1 MTVMRYTLLRIMV
14 FFGTLCLLYL
24 VHLRGFW
31 LIAVS
36 LLGSMLISFFVL
48 RRPREE
54 LSRTIAAKVDA
65 RAERAA
71 ARGTDEQAEDEGE
84 TFRGLTAPDRCSVRS
99 PVGLV
104 PGRHRLGAESGSRRW
119 FRSNERDVVPQAA
132 AGGGPR
138 PQPPT
143 VHCRS
148 ASTRPRLAA
157 CETSAR
163 SWAPSPL
170 SSTWVTPRQPG

>member
-36 LLGSMLISFFVL
+36 LLGSMLISFFLL

-65 RAERAA
+65 RAERAV
-71 ARGTDEQAEDEGE
+71 ARGTDEQAEDKADGQNPQPSSRRPSLRLD
-84 TFRGLTAPDRCSVRS
+84 FRGRAFALAGMTLAR
-99 PVGLV
+99 
-104 PGRHRLGAESGSRRW
+104 ASR
-119 FRSNERDVVPQAA
+119 
-132 AGGGPR
+132 
-138 PQPPT
+138 
-143 VHCRS
+143 
-148 ASTRPRLAA
+148 
-157 CETSAR
+157 
-163 SWAPSPL
+163 
-170 SSTWVTPRQPG
+170 